1 MIFCRKGPLS
11 EVPWTPR
18 FCALKKDFSNPDC
31 IDYCSKVNLE
41 TLHQILQNIYYKLQI
56 TRQAQQKTL
65 RTKGMALTLKMMRNS
80 GLKGGLIRMN
90 ILIVFKIRSKKV

>member
-41 TLHQILQNIYYKLQI
+41 TLNQRLQNINYKLQI

-65 RTKGMALTLKMMRNS
+65 RTKEMASTLKMMRNS

-90 ILIVFKIRSKKV
+90 ILIVFKIKSEKV